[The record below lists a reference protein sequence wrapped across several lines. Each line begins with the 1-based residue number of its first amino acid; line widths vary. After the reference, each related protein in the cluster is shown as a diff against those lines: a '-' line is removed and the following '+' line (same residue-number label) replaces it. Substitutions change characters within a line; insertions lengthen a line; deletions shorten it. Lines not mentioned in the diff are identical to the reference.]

1 MKLPIFYA
9 SVLLGAMT
17 VASPALAERQYS
29 AEEERNKVI
38 VLDFYEKA
46 LNQKD
51 FIAASQ
57 YLGHY
62 IQHNPN
68 VEDGPEGFHKFID
81 FLKDKFPQSHYEV
94 TRVFVDGEFVILRV
108 HGVREPGTKGNAI
121 TDIFRVRDGKIE
133 EHWDSVQPIPETAKN
148 GNSMF

>member
-1 MKLPIFYA
+1 MKSIILSAITL
-9 SVLLGAMT
+9 SVLIA
-17 VASPALAERQYS
+17 ASPALAERQYS
-29 AEEERNKVI
+29 AQEERNKTI

-51 FIAASQ
+51 FATASK
-57 YLGHY
+57 YLGYY

-68 VEDGPEGFHKFID
+68 VEDGVEGFHKFID
-81 FLKDKFPQSHYEV
+81 FLKEKYPQSSYKV
-94 TRVFVDGEFVILRV
+94 TQVLVDGEFVILRV

-121 TDIFRVRDGKIE
+121 MDIFRVKDGLIV

-148 GNSMF
+148 GNTMF